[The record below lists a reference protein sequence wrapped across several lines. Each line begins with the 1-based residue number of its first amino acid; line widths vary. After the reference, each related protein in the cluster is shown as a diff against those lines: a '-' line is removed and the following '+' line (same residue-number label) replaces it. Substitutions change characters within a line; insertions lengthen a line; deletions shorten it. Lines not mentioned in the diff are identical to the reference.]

1 MPRAFLALPPPPPLQ
16 LPPMSSARVEMENS
30 ELSVVKLS
38 CEGERNMR
46 HETARIGVPP
56 PLLLPLCFGCC
67 VVAPV
72 VVTVMVFMIVA
83 AAAVDA
89 VAGCGV
95 GADDGLSDNI
105 ICV

>member
-1 MPRAFLALPPPPPLQ
+1 MPRAFLALPPPPLQ

-38 CEGERNMR
+38 CDGERNMR

-72 VVTVMVFMIVA
+72 VVTVMVFMIA
-83 AAAVDA
+83 AAAGVVDA
-89 VAGCGV
+89 VAGGGV